1 MKQYFEKQ
9 RDCIAESPL
18 DFGDAASALTLLY
31 DAYAEIHNLDDAQT
45 KEDFHALYEA
55 MNGMPLQ
62 EMDRI
67 IYPVCRLCRDH
78 QRAGFVEGVKVGVRL
93 GMELA
98 EEKV

>member
-1 MKQYFEKQ
+1 MKQYFEKL

-18 DFGDAASALTLLY
+18 DFGGADSALALLF

-45 KEDFHALYEA
+45 KVDFCALYEV
-55 MNGMPLQ
+55 MNGRPLT
-62 EMDRI
+62 EMDQI

-78 QRAGFVEGVKVGVRL
+78 QRSGFVEGVKVGVRL

-98 EEKV
+98 EK

>member
-1 MKQYFEKQ
+1 MKQYFEKL

-31 DAYAEIHNLDDAQT
+31 DAYAEIHNLDDGQT
-45 KEDFHALYEA
+45 KADFHALYEA
-55 MNGMPLQ
+55 MNGRPLQ
-62 EMDRI
+62 ERDQT

-78 QRAGFVEGVKVGVRL
+78 LRTGFVEGVKVGVRL

-98 EEKV
+98 DEKV